1 MIFLNFKM
9 TESVGAMVEIKQRL
23 ITQQASA
30 AVTQATILHLMGAD
44 NAGMQSMGAIR
55 AKWLTR

>member
-55 AKWLTR
+55 AK